1 MRKIWKSL
9 LFSIAVMIVSGIT
22 VYASDLEYVGKDMV
36 LETIEETLLYETPKE
51 DTKETAVIPAQTP
64 VLVIEAAE
72 NGWCKVTSQEQT
84 GYVRISELKTL
95 GNKDELDA
103 EFDKVN
109 QTVLLTFDEII
120 TREKEARQARVWGTI
135 IVVLVVAIFGVG
147 ILSAIRKN
155 KLENERGRYQ

>member
-1 MRKIWKSL
+1 MRKIWKNL

-22 VYASDLEYVGKDMV
+22 VYASDLDYVRKDMV
-36 LETIEETLLYETPKE
+36 LETIEETSLYETAKE
-51 DTKETAVIPAQTP
+51 NAKEVAVIPAQTP
-64 VLVIEAAE
+64 VLVVEEAE
-72 NGWCKVTSQEQT
+72 NGWCKVASQEQT
-84 GYVRISELKTL
+84 GYAKISKLKTL

-135 IVVLVVAIFGVG
+135 IVVLIVAVFGVG
-147 ILSAIRKN
+147 IVSAIRKN
-155 KLENERGRYQ
+155 KLENEKKNS